1 MSVNSRFPLL
11 NPQSISKLPPVALKA
26 LRVVE
31 GTLAGLHQSP
41 HHGQS
46 IEFNQHKEYSP
57 GDEIRKIDWKLY
69 AKSDRYYVKQ
79 FEDETNVRAFLL
91 LDASASMAYPDG
103 QEDDRPSKFRY
114 GAILALSMAYLLFR
128 QGDAAGLFVFNE
140 QLRNLMPPRNK
151 PSYLLPLSLTLE
163 DEKPQGETALFPI
176 LQQMSEVVRRKRSML
191 VLFSDLF
198 VDLSKV
204 GPLLRQYNAQGH
216 DVILFHLLDKDELEF
231 PFREQTLFQ
240 DLEVKNQELQIDAHA
255 IRPYYLEEM
264 QSYLDQV
271 KRTCHEGGIEYWQVN
286 TSEEPE
292 IVLRN
297 FLLQRSRSRRRR
309 AI

>member
-1 MSVNSRFPLL
+1 MSIQSRFPLL
-11 NPQSISKLPPVALKA
+11 NPQSISKLPPLALKA

-114 GAILALSMAYLLFR
+114 SSILALSMAYLLFR

-140 QLRNLMPPRNK
+140 TLRNLMPPRNK
-151 PSYLLPLSLTLE
+151 PSYLLPLSLALE
-163 DEKPQGETALFPI
+163 EESPQGETALFPI
-176 LQQMSEVVRRKRSML
+176 LQQMSEVIRRKRSML

-198 VDLSKV
+198 VDLEKV

-216 DVILFHLLDKDELEF
+216 DVILFHVLDGDELEF

-240 DLEVKNQELQIDAHA
+240 DLEIKGQELQIDAHA
-255 IRPYYLEEM
+255 IRPYYLEEV
-264 QSYLDQV
+264 QNYLAQV
-271 KRTCHEGGIEYWQVN
+271 KKTCHEGGIEYWQVN
-286 TSEEPE
+286 TSDSPEE
-292 IVLRN
+292 ILRS
-297 FLLQRSRSRRRR
+297 FLLQRSRSRRR
-309 AI
+309 AV